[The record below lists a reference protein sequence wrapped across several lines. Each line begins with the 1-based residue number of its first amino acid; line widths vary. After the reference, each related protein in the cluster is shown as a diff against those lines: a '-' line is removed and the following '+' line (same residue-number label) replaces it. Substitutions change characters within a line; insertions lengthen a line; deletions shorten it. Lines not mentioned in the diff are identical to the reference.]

1 MTSTLGL
8 SRLRIRG
15 KLIAIVMAATVTAL
29 LLAGAVLLAAEWLRG
44 RDELQQDLAA
54 LGSIVA
60 DQTAAAVAFED
71 PESAEEVL
79 RSLHSKEHVV
89 AACIYLPD
97 GLLFAS
103 YQRQSSGDGCPRA
116 PFVAPGAAGRHFGD
130 GVADLWV

>member
-1 MTSTLGL
+1 MSSMLGL

-54 LGSIVA
+54 LASIVA
-60 DQTAAAVAFED
+60 DQTSAAVAFED
-71 PESAEEVL
+71 PESADEVL

-89 AACIYLPD
+89 AACI
-97 GLLFAS
+97 
-103 YQRQSSGDGCPRA
+103 
-116 PFVAPGAAGRHFGD
+116 
-130 GVADLWV
+130 